1 MKSRDELEAFGKPE
15 LIEFGQSLNPPALMD
30 MSAKKG
36 DMVDLLLRAQGVT
49 VTEPAKDLAP
59 VETRAKDLP
68 PLNRFT
74 TLDGK
79 PAGGREYDLMIHS
92 TESDRG
98 DVSVTVNGYHF
109 KITRGVTVRVPEAVV
124 NVLKDSVITTVR
136 YNPNTRKNEPVTIQT
151 YPFQATAVG

>member
-1 MKSRDELEAFGKPE
+1 MKSRDVLEALGKPE

-36 DMVDLLLRAQGVT
+36 DMVELLLRAQGVT
-49 VTEPAKDLAP
+49 STEPAKDLAP
-59 VETRAKDLP
+59 VEAKARDLP
-68 PLNRFT
+68 PISRFT

-79 PAGGREYDLMIHS
+79 PVSDRMYDLMIHS

-109 KITRGVTVRVPEAVV
+109 KIQRGANVRVPEAVV

-136 YNPNTRKNEPVTIQT
+136 YNPNTRRNEPATIQT
-151 YPFQATAVG
+151 YPFQATAV